1 MTVDFSDHFWGEGPK
16 NSGVDVLFQNLKYGV
31 TTSRDV
37 GDFLR
42 ERSTLEESHSRALG
56 KLAKTASNGCSQGS
70 FSPLWQFLKTSS
82 EKLASAHVQMAQK
95 VDELMKELSKYA
107 DELQKKHKS
116 VKEDEAS
123 TIEAVQMYQN
133 SKSMV
138 SKTKAIYMQRFVEF
152 EKCQKD
158 NMSQKETEK
167 ADVKMRKAHE
177 EYKSW
182 VEKYQICTEDYLVK
196 FSKACQRFQNL
207 EAIYLKQMKDFLNS
221 YATLME
227 NNHEVIGQIHVEFRE
242 MCSQLSVEELLLKF
256 VTHKATGK
264 DRPSALDIAED
275 VLPTADAISQ
285 RSGSSEDK
293 SSIDRAPIPSE
304 KKREGNSDK
313 FVSSD
318 DFFQFKRGSRRTT
331 SLLSQLNLFIP
342 QSQQGYKGT
351 NSNPSR
357 GIDFPNL
364 ELSSVSGQVKSNS
377 KPSSTTARSPPR
389 GSKWFL
395 RGRNKGKKK
404 DKKNEQSEK
413 DDKSDGDDKE
423 VNHKPAA
430 AEEVD
435 DEGYSVRPQQ
445 LGWETEK
452 NNFYS
457 SSDTDSD
464 EEPERRLHVEI
475 KPLTNGTAPLS
486 ASVDELRT
494 TIENITLSPMGLNG
508 RRMNIEVEN
517 KMKRSQSVSQQI
529 GGPSSPSTHPYT
541 PLSPPIVPTSTNQ
554 NNNTTSRYADL
565 GDLFAEVGEIQ
576 PSSVFTNAT
585 TRTRS
590 TPTPSGTAIP
600 RPSSRPQMS
609 QMLNQRNINTPSP
622 SIVSRADSVSSID
635 SRNIGHFTGSRG
647 PSPLTLG
654 MHDAT
659 PLAVAFHEI
668 IHAYFKGND
677 ETKCQIKMT
686 GDMMVSFP
694 AGIIQVFANNP
705 SPAQLKFKVR
715 SKQLL
720 KNLESKPDLVQ
731 VESDGNELTF
741 EFKMSAL
748 ISILKSQAEKNPSAS
763 YFNVDIFKY
772 QIQPKPGAASCPL
785 HLVAFWKCEE
795 KQTDLR
801 IDYKYNSHATEIIS
815 SETLPN
821 LKGDSAGATLLQ
833 VCIAAPVDGGVKS
846 LQSKPTGQWYPT
858 SNRACWKIPSLS
870 STSENL
876 GVGSLRARF
885 EITSGPS
892 SRGTIAAQFS
902 CESCTLSGSDF
913 ELMTPAYRVSLV
925 KKRFVSGKYICD
937 AEDTSHR
944 YSTLPPDSPS
954 FQA

>member
-304 KKREGNSDK
+304 KKREG
-313 FVSSD
+313 
-318 DFFQFKRGSRRTT
+318 
-331 SLLSQLNLFIP
+331 
-342 QSQQGYKGT
+342 
-351 NSNPSR
+351 
-357 GIDFPNL
+357 
-364 ELSSVSGQVKSNS
+364 
-377 KPSSTTARSPPR
+377 
-389 GSKWFL
+389 FL